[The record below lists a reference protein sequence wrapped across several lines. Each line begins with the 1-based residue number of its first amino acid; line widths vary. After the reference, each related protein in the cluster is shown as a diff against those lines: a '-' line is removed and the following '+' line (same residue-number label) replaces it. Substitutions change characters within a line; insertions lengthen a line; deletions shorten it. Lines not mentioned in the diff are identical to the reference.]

1 MKKKDI
7 RAAVTRRHVIT
18 ARAPASV
25 AETAANRIKASAQ
38 TAHDHANGEER
49 ELSLISTSKGL
60 RALVR
65 QGKTIFEIE
74 NDAFAVRQISER
86 E

>member
-7 RAAVTRRHVIT
+7 RTAVTRRDVIT

-25 AETAANRIKASAQ
+25 AETAANRIMASAQ

-60 RALVR
+60 GHLFVKAR
-65 QGKTIFEIE
+65 QFSKSKTMH
-74 NDAFAVRQISER
+74 SP
-86 E
+86 